1 MAENAVY
8 WVGFAA
14 GFGAGM
20 LAGWII
26 AWAWWNGNR
35 TSRRR
40 D

>member
-8 WVGFAA
+8 WVGFVA
-14 GFGAGM
+14 GFGAGI

-35 TSRRR
+35 TSRRG